1 MTAASILLYVAA
13 LVGVLGLIGVATHLL
28 RAGIAPMA
36 SGTAR
41 TLVVQESLALDAR
54 RRIHLV
60 QCGSRQVLILTG
72 GAQELVV
79 GWIGDQ

>member
-1 MTAASILLYVAA
+1 MTAASILLYIAA
-13 LVGVLGLIGVATHLL
+13 LAGVLGLIGVATHLL
-28 RAGIAPMA
+28 RTGIARTA

-60 QCGSRQVLILTG
+60 QCGGRQVLILTG
-72 GAQELVV
+72 GAQELVI
-79 GWIGDQ
+79 GWISDQ